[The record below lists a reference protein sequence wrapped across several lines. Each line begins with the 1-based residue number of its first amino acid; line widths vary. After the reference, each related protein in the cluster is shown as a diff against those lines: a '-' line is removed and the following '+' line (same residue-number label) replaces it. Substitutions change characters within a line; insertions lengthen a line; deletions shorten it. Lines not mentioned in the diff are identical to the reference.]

1 MIHAQNNKVLR
12 VVSPEAIKDDGSYT
26 SQAVD
31 AIGADYVEIYAHLG
45 ATDIAMTALK
55 IQECA
60 TSGGSY
66 TDVTGLVYGT
76 STNVAGST
84 SDLPAAGD
92 DNKFFKFEI
101 DMRYRERYLKI
112 VATFGDGTVGG
123 FFTAIAIL
131 SRVEQSPKTA
141 ALAGCDQILRA

>member
-101 DMRYRERYLKI
+101 DMRYRERYLK
-112 VATFGDGTVGG
+112 
-123 FFTAIAIL
+123 
-131 SRVEQSPKTA
+131 
-141 ALAGCDQILRA
+141 